1 MTQGSYICGRCN
13 PPRPL
18 SHRPLPDRR
27 HSTRRPGRRRAR
39 SRCSSLRQFYQTHS
53 ERNWQEGSASLA
65 FPARSSRRSSIAILR
80 SRRSRRGWAP
90 LSGSNGFYKR
100 RPAGQRL
107 RLARGGIHR
116 LAGEPWHDYPN
127 RRGDRRHWNRRDRR
141 QRRSVRAHGYPGGHG
156 IAVFTEVKCAARPG
170 NLRIGRGLS
179 TSLLWVLR
187 RTGLLD
193 YRAFRCRWP
202 AALLLEVKN
211 MGCPISS
218 RKRAILWSVSRW
230 LAEVT
235 RSMQLS
241 PPVSFSTD
249 CSIGAERYRAGT
261 ENLVPYMPAERGN
274 ERPVIWE
281 VRAAGTRPER
291 RFTEGQ
297 LILQAQADP
306 LPTRWTGPAVR

>member
-1 MTQGSYICGRCN
+1 
-13 PPRPL
+13 
-18 SHRPLPDRR
+18 
-27 HSTRRPGRRRAR
+27 
-39 SRCSSLRQFYQTHS
+39 
-53 ERNWQEGSASLA
+53 
-65 FPARSSRRSSIAILR
+65 
-80 SRRSRRGWAP
+80 
-90 LSGSNGFYKR
+90 
-100 RPAGQRL
+100 
-107 RLARGGIHR
+107 
-116 LAGEPWHDYPN
+116 
-127 RRGDRRHWNRRDRR
+127 
-141 QRRSVRAHGYPGGHG
+141 
-156 IAVFTEVKCAARPG
+156 
-170 NLRIGRGLS
+170 
-179 TSLLWVLR
+179 
-187 RTGLLD
+187 
-193 YRAFRCRWP
+193 
-202 AALLLEVKN
+202 

-297 LILQAQADP
+297 LILQAQADR